1 LNNNN
6 RSLKK
11 ENVSRKSRTNL
22 LHKESTKT
30 NAFLNKIGV
39 ESKPRLTSNTSGS
52 FSNSTTDFSLDKLD
66 KTDLIHECQYLTII
80 SFEIFCHTN
89 ETYAFALDKDEIC
102 SIFYTIASETNDGW
116 KIESFVLISTHYLR
130 TTKTNL
136 LQKSFHSLE
145 NKTIEFVKN
154 EFELIEKFSKIIEQS
169 DPDIFL
175 CYDMKLSLYYLIK
188 RAKLKYNFDL
198 LIKLS
203 RIPEQQDNIT
213 RSRSHMGADGN
224 DLPIIVGRIL
234 LDLWKILR
242 SEITLNIYTFENAIY
257 HVLHERVPH
266 YDLSL
271 LSKWF
276 IDEGNIDF

>member
-1 LNNNN
+1 M
-6 RSLKK
+6 
-11 ENVSRKSRTNL
+11 
-22 LHKESTKT
+22 
-30 NAFLNKIGV
+30 
-39 ESKPRLTSNTSGS
+39 
-52 FSNSTTDFSLDKLD
+52 D
-66 KTDLIHECQYLTII
+66 KTDVIHACQYLTII

-89 ETYAFALDKDEIC
+89 ENYAFAVDKDEIC
-102 SIFYTIASETNDGW
+102 SIFYTISSETNNGW
-116 KIESFVLISTHYLR
+116 KIQSFVLISTNYLR
-130 TTKTNL
+130 LIKPNL
-136 LQKSFHSLE
+136 LKKSFQSLE

-154 EFELIEKFSKIIEQS
+154 EFELIEQFSKIIEQF
-169 DPDIFL
+169 DPDIFI

-188 RAKLKYNFDL
+188 RAKLKYNLDL

-213 RSRSHMGADGN
+213 RSRTHMGADGN
-224 DLPIIVGRIL
+224 DLPVIIGRIL

-266 YDLSL
+266 YDLCL

-276 IDEGNIDF
+276 IDEGKI